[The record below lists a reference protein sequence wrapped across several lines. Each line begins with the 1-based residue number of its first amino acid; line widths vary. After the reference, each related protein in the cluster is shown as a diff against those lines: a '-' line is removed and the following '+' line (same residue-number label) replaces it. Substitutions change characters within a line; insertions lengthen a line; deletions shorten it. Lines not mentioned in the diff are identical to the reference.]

1 MWPVTSLREGVGAYG
16 LGMRHHATVLA
27 IPIVAAL
34 VILGAPLVPMSPAPA
49 RADVTVI
56 GDDAQDAFVGTGS
69 LLLPP
74 QMASDGRSIAADCP
88 GCTWRSVIQCEMTSA
103 GACRGQARL
112 CGPDGYWLRI
122 FLTRPDGVELNLGLG
137 CFGSGGPVS
146 RETAE
151 VQIRDRVVALVPPLR
166 AWRQPS
172 GRVLPHLPVVF
183 GVHQSEEPLRES
195 FELVGLPIELTA
207 RPRWVW
213 DFGSSTV
220 ATASAGRRW
229 PTPTIDH
236 VYRISG
242 TTQARVTSVW
252 KATYEIAGV
261 GPLEIPEPV
270 TQQDGV
276 SVPVG
281 QGRAVLVR

>member
-1 MWPVTSLREGVGAYG
+1 
-16 LGMRHHATVLA
+16 MRTPRLVLIVLA
-27 IPIVAAL
+27 AVLTVPLAL
-34 VILGAPLVPMSPAPA
+34 GPMSGAE
-49 RADVTVI
+49 ADVTII
-56 GDDAQDAFVGTGS
+56 GDDDEDAFVGTGS

-74 QMASDGRSIAADCP
+74 QIATDFREVAATCP

-103 GACRGQARL
+103 GACRGPARL
-112 CGPDGYWLRI
+112 CGPDGYWLRV
-122 FLTRPDGVELNLGLG
+122 FLTRPDGTEINLGAA

-151 VQIRDRVVALVPPLR
+151 AQLRDRIVALVPELR

-183 GVHQSEEPLRES
+183 GVTQSEQPLVES

-213 DFGSSTV
+213 DFG
-220 ATASAGRRW
+220 ATSLATSSAGRRW
-229 PTPTIDH
+229 PDATVDH
-236 VYRISG
+236 AYRRAG
-242 TTQARVTSVW
+242 TAQARVTAVW
-252 KATYEIAGV
+252 KATYEVAGV
-261 GPLEIPEPV
+261 GPLAIDEPV
-270 TQQDGV
+270 TQQTSLDI
-276 SVPVG
+276 PVG